1 MLERRRATFKNGCI
15 VVVQRWFNG
24 FSTLDTTVLSVLCN
38 VENSTSDFVSFSTFC
53 FHCCFSLMI
62 HAVETK
68 LIRRW
73 NVGWV
78 VSIKKLILRNIL
90 SATLPTK
97 WNVLIFFKDSA
108 KTFTTPVLTNF
119 VWWLLLRIRLRLVVS
134 SSSGLQQVPS

>member
-15 VVVQRWFNG
+15 VVVQRWFNV
-24 FSTLDTTVLSVLCN
+24 FSTLNTTVL
-38 VENSTSDFVSFSTFC
+38 SFSTFC
-53 FHCCFSLMI
+53 FHCCFSRMI

-73 NVGWV
+73 NFGWV

-97 WNVLIFFKDSA
+97 WNVLVFFKDSA

-119 VWWLLLRIRLRLVVS
+119 VWWLLLRICLRLVVS
-134 SSSGLQQVPS
+134 NSSGLQQVPS